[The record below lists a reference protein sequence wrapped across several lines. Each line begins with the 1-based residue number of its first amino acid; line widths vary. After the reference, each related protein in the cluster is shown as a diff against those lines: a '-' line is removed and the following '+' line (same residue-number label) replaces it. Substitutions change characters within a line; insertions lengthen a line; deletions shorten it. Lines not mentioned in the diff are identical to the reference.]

1 LAIPLDQARLRPHL
15 RAGTGQQKRVQ
26 EIVAEGVGASRS
38 PSSWNDGVMVDP
50 MILRGLPL
58 IARGVRGASAGTDPY
73 GALVAKER
81 RTQRNRPT

>member
-1 LAIPLDQARLRPHL
+1 VAIPLDQARLRPHL

-26 EIVAEGVGASRS
+26 EVVAERAGASRS
-38 PSSWNDGVMVDP
+38 PSWNDGVMVDP
-50 MILRGLPL
+50 MLLRGLPL